1 MTNSNSTYYQI
12 LRNQPKSFKIRLG
25 KYLIK
30 FHLVIYL
37 KRKCIIQNNKKTL
50 NTIKSLLPSIRLEK
64 KVNKSF
70 LMDNLCVNV
79 RKVNK
84 GEKQP
89 FTIKL
94 LQKRTDESKLPV
106 L

>member
-1 MTNSNSTYYQI
+1 MYNTKQQDNPEHYQI
-12 LRNQPKSFKIRLG
+12 TLVQYKIS
-25 KYLIK
+25 K
-30 FHLVIYL
+30 
-37 KRKCIIQNNKKTL
+37 
-50 NTIKSLLPSIRLEK
+50 K

-94 LQKRTDESKLPV
+94 FQKRTDESKLPI

>member
-1 MTNSNSTYYQI
+1 
-12 LRNQPKSFKIRLG
+12 
-25 KYLIK
+25 
-30 FHLVIYL
+30 
-37 KRKCIIQNNKKTL
+37 
-50 NTIKSLLPSIRLEK
+50 
-64 KVNKSF
+64 
-70 LMDNLCVNV
+70 MDNLCVNV

-94 LQKRTDESKLPV
+94 FQKRKDESKLPV